1 MAISDSNVINYTN
14 ILKEE
19 LVPAL
24 GCTEPTSIAYVSAKA
39 REVLGEFPKEVIVQ
53 SSGNII
59 KNVKGAVVPNS
70 GNLRGIEA
78 AAIIGIIGGKPEKE
92 LEVLSDV
99 TQDNIDEAKKLI
111 NTDYC
116 KVKLLKSKANLHIIV
131 TVKSHNN
138 SALVEIVHTHTNIVR
153 IEKNNK
159 VVLEKLYNSD
169 DINGSLIDR
178 SCLNVRDIK
187 EFADTVELNQ
197 LQDIIKLQIKYNSDI
212 SSEGLI
218 NYYGANVGSNLLKHS
233 LHEIKTIAKA
243 ATAAGS
249 DARMSGCILP
259 VIINSGSGNQGITV
273 SLPVIEYAKHLKVD
287 EEHLIRALIF
297 SNLIAIHQKTKIG
310 RLSAY
315 CGVVSAACGSGAGI
329 TYLYNG
335 TYEQI
340 CSTITNTLA
349 NVSGMI
355 CDGAKPSCAAKIAS
369 AVDAAIMAHELAMDN
384 RVFQPGEGIV
394 KDDIEDTISSI
405 GQIGGNGM
413 KETDQ
418 EILKVMLNNQNLSI
432 ASR

>member
-1 MAISDSNVINYTN
+1 MAISENHIINYTN

-19 LVPAL
+19 LIPAL

-39 REVLGEFPKEVIVQ
+39 REVLDEFPRKVTVK

-70 GNLRGIEA
+70 GNLRGIKA
-78 AAIIGIIGGKPEKE
+78 AAIIGIIGGNPEKE
-92 LEVLSDV
+92 LEVLTDV
-99 TQDNIDEAKKLI
+99 TKEDIRRSKELID
-111 NTDYC
+111 TDYC
-116 KVKLLKSKANLHIIV
+116 KVELLKSKANLHIIV
-131 TVKSHNN
+131 KAESEQN
-138 SALVEIVHTHTNIVR
+138 SALVEIIHTHTNIVR

-159 VVLEKLYNSD
+159 IILEKLYNSN

-187 EFADTVELNQ
+187 EFADTVELTE
-197 LQDIIKLQIKYNSDI
+197 LRDIIRLQIKYNGNI
-212 SSEGLI
+212 SEEGL
-218 NYYGANVGSNLLKHS
+218 NHYYGANVGSNILRHCS
-233 LHEIKTIAKA
+233 HDIKTIAKA

-273 SLPVIEYAKHLKVD
+273 SLPVIKYARYLKLD
-287 EEHLIRALIF
+287 EEQLIRALIF

-384 RVFQPGEGIV
+384 SVFQPGEGIV
-394 KDDIEDTISSI
+394 KDDIEDTIKSV

-413 KETDQ
+413 RETDQ
-418 EILKVMLNNQNLSI
+418 EILKVMLNNNTKL
-432 ASR
+432 A